1 MVTKAIEEGVNVVAT
16 DTVTL
21 LDSSLVVE
29 HKQERQNADSCQKI
43 SYIDGAAL

>member
-16 DTVTL
+16 ETVTL
-21 LDSSLVVE
+21 LDSSLVE